1 MHLKYLK
8 LQGWGSLNSRFRN
21 PSGGFAVGG
30 LLLSGSEARDLGLS
44 QGNRGTEGERERE
57 RKQRERERERERQ
70 AGGERERN
78 KDRATDRLSNDRQIA
93 SP

>member
-1 MHLKYLK
+1 MGVLEFALSESF
-8 LQGWGSLNSRFRN
+8 GGVCRWGSSAFRFGS
-21 PSGGFAVGG
+21 SGFGVVAG
-30 LLLSGSEARDLGLS
+30 EQRH
-44 QGNRGTEGERERE
+44 RGRERERE
-57 RKQRERERERERQ
+57 RQRERERERERERQ